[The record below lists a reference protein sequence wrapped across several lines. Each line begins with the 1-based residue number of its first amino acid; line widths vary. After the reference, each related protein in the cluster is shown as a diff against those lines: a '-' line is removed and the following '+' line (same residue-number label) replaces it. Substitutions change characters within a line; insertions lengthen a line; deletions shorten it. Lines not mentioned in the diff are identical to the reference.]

1 MMMVPSLGSVI
12 ASVNVPL
19 ARGGKLF
26 LRVFVSVKS
35 MPEAPMSRMRIVELL
50 VLVRMPVLG

>member
-1 MMMVPSLGSVI
+1 MVPSLGSVI

-26 LRVFVSVKS
+26 LHVFVSVKS

-50 VLVRMPVLG
+50 VLVIMPVLG